1 MWEKINTFM
10 HSTIFKFAVVGVVNT
25 IVGLVAMLV
34 SIVVLEWGKWFSG
47 TVNYWVSSATNIVV
61 GSIVSYILN
70 KHFTFQS
77 NTKAQKDV
85 FRFVVNAIVCYII
98 AYGVARPVA
107 LHFVVGAVQMVKQIV
122 ALLFGAVLFTI
133 LNYFG
138 QRFYVFK
145 ED

>member
-1 MWEKINTFM
+1 MWNKINAFL
-10 HSTIFKFAVVGVVNT
+10 HSTVFKFAVVGVINT
-25 IVGLVAMLV
+25 IIGLIAMLA

-47 TVNYWVSSATNIVV
+47 TINYWASSAINIIV

-77 NTKAQKDV
+77 NTEARKDV
-85 FRFVVNAIVCYII
+85 FRFVVNAVVCYVI
-98 AYGVARPVA
+98 AYGIARPVA
-107 LHFVVGAVQMVKQIV
+107 LHFVGGAVQIVKQII
-122 ALLFGAVLFTI
+122 ALLFGAVLFTV

>member
-1 MWEKINTFM
+1 MWNKINAFL
-10 HSTIFKFAVVGVVNT
+10 HSTVFKFAVVGVINT
-25 IVGLVAMLV
+25 IIGLIAMLA

-47 TVNYWVSSATNIVV
+47 TINYWASSAINIIV

-77 NTKAQKDV
+77 NTEARKDV
-85 FRFVVNAIVCYII
+85 FQFVVNAVVCYVI
-98 AYGVARPVA
+98 AYGIARPVA
-107 LHFVVGAVQMVKQIV
+107 LHFVGGAVQIVKQII
-122 ALLFGAVLFTI
+122 ALLFGAVLFTV

>member
-1 MWEKINTFM
+1 MWKGINAFLN
-10 HSTIFKFAVVGVVNT
+10 STVFKFAVVGIVNT
-25 IVGLVAMLV
+25 IVGLVAMLA

-47 TVNYWVSSATNIVV
+47 TINYWISSAINIIV

-77 NTKAQKDV
+77 NTEARRDI
-85 FRFVVNAIVCYII
+85 FRFVVNAVVCYGV
-98 AYGVARPVA
+98 AYGIARPVA
-107 LHFVVGAVQMVKQIV
+107 LHFVGKAVQIIKQII
-122 ALLFGAVLFTI
+122 ALLFGAVLFTV